1 MANIL
6 TSTVISSFDSQH
18 TEFHNLFYILIGFLN
33 YEKHLVILL
42 RHASDTF
49 TCYDLLVQLFSYQ
62 CNNTL
67 GLLL

>member
-6 TSTVISSFDSQH
+6 TSTVINSFDSQH

-33 YEKHLVILL
+33 YEKPLVILL

-49 TCYDLLVQLFSYQ
+49 TCYDLLHIVQLFSYQ
-62 CNNTL
+62 
-67 GLLL
+67 